1 MKSFMK
7 MVKSTLI
14 KLIFY
19 FFCNQIFLLDLEP
32 YENFYFSKPSGTVK
46 ETLIR
51 LSDNKWKISSE
62 GKHPLFNIKQEST
75 FFINDGN
82 VVLESGYRNLDIL
95 GGIRKDHQSYKI
107 EKNNN
112 KMFVNFSSGKND
124 GSIEIFDNFYD
135 NLTLQVQIKLNFLE
149 KDKVEINYFDKGK
162 IKKKTFLNQKTKIL
176 YKSVTTEVYE
186 FTEQRNDKRFFR
198 FMIKNDPKKETL
210 RVSQGGRGFNVEWE
224 LN

>member
-1 MKSFMK
+1 
-7 MVKSTLI
+7 
-14 KLIFY
+14 
-19 FFCNQIFLLDLEP
+19 
-32 YENFYFSKPSGTVK
+32 
-46 ETLIR
+46 
-51 LSDNKWKISSE
+51 
-62 GKHPLFNIKQEST
+62 
-75 FFINDGN
+75 
-82 VVLESGYRNLDIL
+82 
-95 GGIRKDHQSYKI
+95 
-107 EKNNN
+107 
-112 KMFVNFSSGKND
+112 MFVNFSSGKND

-198 FMIKNDPKKETL
+198 FMINNDPKKETL